1 MNKVFSWL
9 EPPLVADE
17 PPFELISNLALIAL
31 ESVMRDYLLNDEN
44 TIEKTNFGT

>member
-1 MNKVFSWL
+1 MFSWL
-9 EPPLVADE
+9 EPPLDADE